1 MPTITRLT
9 VQEMA
14 LTLHGQAHSDRP
26 WRGTS
31 QLHVLGTGAF
41 KYAED
46 SNSNLRAVT
55 ETEPQRLGWQP
66 LISQTIICG
75 RHRPSSRQEL
85 SEALSPLTHQPLS
98 EP

>member
-26 WRGTS
+26 WRVTS

-46 SNSNLRAVT
+46 TVIAIYVPSPRQSHKGSAGSLSFR
-55 ETEPQRLGWQP
+55 RLLFVGG
-66 LISQTIICG
+66 TG
-75 RHRPSSRQEL
+75 RHHDRNFQRPYL
-85 SEALSPLTHQPLS
+85 P
-98 EP
+98 